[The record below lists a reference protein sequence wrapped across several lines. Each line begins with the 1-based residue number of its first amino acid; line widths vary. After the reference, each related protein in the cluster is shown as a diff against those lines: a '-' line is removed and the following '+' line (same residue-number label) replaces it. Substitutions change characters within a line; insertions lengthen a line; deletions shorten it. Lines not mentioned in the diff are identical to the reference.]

1 MKFWN
6 KTKQMKQIT
15 HQHSID
21 LFIRVNVVNVFISK
35 RVFGLSFQRSL
46 EEIKN
51 NSKKSPKHT
60 KTTTKKSKNYSQNQ
74 KTPKTRKKSQKTE
87 LIST

>member
-51 NSKKSPKHT
+51 NSKKR
-60 KTTTKKSKNYSQNQ
+60 TKKINIINKFCII
-74 KTPKTRKKSQKTE
+74 E
-87 LIST
+87 IIIDIIF